1 MLSWEYPPGAA
12 GGMAAHVDGLS
23 RAMAG
28 AGHDV
33 VLFTRTN
40 PACAVD
46 EVINGVRVVRADVDM
61 PWLRADAEVARAAS
75 ANHAFVGRS
84 AWLGDWVPDI
94 VHAHDWQ
101 VGWAADVLATVFDV
115 PLVTTLHGTE
125 RGRHGGHLPFGDP
138 TDIKASSGGWR
149 SGRAVSSPAPA

>member
-1 MLSWEYPPGAA
+1 MGGVSSARACGRTGVRSVAGRGSDTRPTHPARVGCATVRVLMLSWEYPPGAA

-23 RAMAG
+23 RAMAS

-61 PWLRADAEVARAAS
+61 PWLRADAEVAAHSLRQPRVRRAIGVA
-75 ANHAFVGRS
+75 R
-84 AWLGDWVPDI
+84 
-94 VHAHDWQ
+94 
-101 VGWAADVLATVFDV
+101 
-115 PLVTTLHGTE
+115 
-125 RGRHGGHLPFGDP
+125 
-138 TDIKASSGGWR
+138 
-149 SGRAVSSPAPA
+149 